1 MISGYRLLV
10 TGRKKVVLMSMVV
23 ISTLLQRRGGLY
35 KLEDQWWF
43 VQNGKIKRKLNDP
56 RIEKVT
62 ANCSLYY
69 FDDIEEPKNE

>member
-23 ISTLLQRRGGLY
+23 ISTLLQRRGGAY
-35 KLEDQWWF
+35 KLEDEWLF
-43 VQNGKIKRKLNDP
+43 VQNGKIKMKLNDP
-56 RIEKVT
+56 RIEKVM
-62 ANCSLYY
+62 ANRSLYY